1 MESSEASART
11 FNVSVVSIYA
21 VLEERLGND
30 TIIDENGVASE
41 VAKLRYID
49 SKNIA
54 RYDFIINGFNT
65 PEYQA
70 LNIAMG
76 TFVKVT
82 DKDGVAKYT
91 LLQAKQP
98 TTGNYYFVTYNAV
111 KAGQQ

>member
-1 MESSEASART
+1 M
-11 FNVSVVSIYA
+11 
-21 VLEERLGND
+21 LEERLGND
-30 TIIDENGVASE
+30 AIIDENGVASE
-41 VAKLRYID
+41 VAKIRYID

-82 DKDGVAKYT
+82 DKEG
-91 LLQAKQP
+91 
-98 TTGNYYFVTYNAV
+98 
-111 KAGQQ
+111 